1 MFPVLLH
8 PDLYKSLRSSG
19 PAERARVWKTLLR
32 LRDGHW
38 GGGTRVK
45 RLKGIARP
53 VFEARTDSGDR
64 LIFTVVRSALA
75 GSPERLASHLQMWD
89 LVKHD
94 DADRVA
100 RRNRS
105 PEAEFLELETLEQF
119 EIDEPPPHP
128 DAAFSE
134 IAADA
139 ANAAEGAGEWNQAD
153 PLLQFLLP
161 PDGVLP
167 EPAEGISGGVRW
179 YLLDPDVLA
188 GEKEFQRLFDA
199 GGQELELKLSREQYE
214 ILATPGPVLLAG
226 SAGSGKT

>member
-19 PAERARVWKTLLR
+19 QAERARVWKTLLR

-89 LVKHD
+89 LVKH
-94 DADRVA
+94 
-100 RRNRS
+100 
-105 PEAEFLELETLEQF
+105 ETLEQF

-128 DAAFSE
+128 DAAFSDL
-134 IAADA
+134 AADA
-139 ANAAEGAGEWNQAD
+139 ANAAEGAREWNQAD

-161 PDGVLP
+161 PDGVL
-167 EPAEGISGGVRW
+167 
-179 YLLDPDVLA
+179 VL
-188 GEKEFQRLFDA
+188 G
-199 GGQELELKLSREQYE
+199 RE
-214 ILATPGPVLLAG
+214 
-226 SAGSGKT
+226 